1 MPSPTDFNQSPYYD
15 DFTESKKFHRILFR
29 PAFAVQARE
38 LTQSQSILQNQV
50 ERVSDHL
57 FDKGA
62 MVIPGQISWDIDY
75 RAIKLTS
82 FTGTTTLSDF
92 KSVEITGGTSGVVG
106 TIVNSVVTDG
116 TDPNTLFIR
125 YTKTGTDNAAKAF
138 TDGET
143 ITGTTAASV
152 ALSAVVETT
161 ATGSAAKIES
171 GVYYINGFHVQVDEQ
186 TLILDKYT
194 ATPSYRIGLT
204 VTESFETPN
213 DDSTLND
220 NAQGS
225 SNENAPGAH
234 RHKILLTLAKKSLT
248 ATDDAN
254 FIELLR
260 TKTGTLQNKVNT
272 TAYNVLETTFAR
284 RTFDESGD
292 YALSGLDL
300 DVREHLKSG
309 TNRGVFASGETS
321 TDGNTASSTK
331 LALGIGPGKAYV
343 KGYEVQNIGTT
354 YVDIDKPRTFDT
366 QSNFGTNFEVENY
379 VNVTNVYGTPDVGFV
394 SGDTEAYKT
403 ISLHDAATSS
413 RGTAQST
420 SGAKVPQIG
429 RAKSKGFE
437 YSTGT
442 QASDIMSSG
451 SLTAAVY
458 KHYIFDVE
466 MFVHLNILTA
476 TSFTTGE
483 TVTGATS
490 GATGIV
496 ESIGSTKA
504 ASISAITVAN
514 PGVATST
521 SHTLKD
527 GQQVTIHGTS
537 NFTIDSTTVSE
548 DTVFTVRNPTTN
560 TFELYDG
567 TLGTTSQN
575 VTAYVSGAVASHGV
589 VVLSNVQGNFN
600 NNETITGGTSLST
613 AVTQRAILGAK
624 GASQRAFH
632 EVKQISMAGSPTY
645 TADTAISTTALGD
658 IVDLTG
664 TISVANSGTTVS
676 GFGSLFQ
683 TEVRIGDKISFTTNA
698 GTALTRVIESIES
711 DSTLEVTTAAGGS
724 DVTTKA
730 PVKRQRTKIQGS
742 ENNISIFQLPYIA
755 IKTLKTT
762 ANSNITDTS
771 FKVRRH
777 FTGTLSSSG
786 TLSITAGTNETFSS
800 AAEGDYSVSIM
811 ATGSGSTGAVGD
823 VLSID
828 GNSHEGDAIFT
839 LGGSPTGVTLTFDYG
854 ANFAAH
860 KVKILA
866 TISRTTVSSKTKT
879 LNAAT
884 TVTETTQATIE
895 AGTIGLGKADIYALN
910 SVYMSPAFGTTPTT
924 SHTDITTRFELDKG
938 QRDNF
943 YDIGRIKLKAGK
955 KTPTGQLLINFD
967 YFSHGTGDYFD
978 VDSYSGV
985 IDYEDIPFYIGS
997 VDNRTYHLRDSLDF
1011 RPRVD
1016 DASTIE
1022 AGGVDRSFDGTGA
1035 STVDPVKFK
1044 SDVTTDHEYYLPR
1057 VDRIFYTKEGNI
1069 KAIAGAPSLTPKAPG
1084 ELDNAMLLYTV
1095 NFPPYGVSTE
1105 DVAVNKQDNRRYT
1118 MRDIGKI
1125 ERRLDNVEYYT
1136 QLSLLEQDA
1145 LGLQIQ
1151 DANGMDRFKNGFLVD
1166 NFSSHRVGDVGN
1178 INYRCSIDMAAGNL
1192 RPMFNEDNINLIEST
1207 SALSTSVTDTT
1218 RAATNYK
1225 KTGDLLTLPYTEVV
1239 QIEQPFATKTVNVNP
1254 FNVLVWAGTVELDP
1268 PGDEWKE
1275 TERRPEVVIDNIGA
1289 FDTLTQDI
1297 PNAELEG
1304 VEIGTM
1310 FGEWEQFW
1318 AGTET
1323 QVLGQ
1328 EQGAGAWGM
1337 RGNGFGWNAG
1347 GTNNRIGTFTTTAE
1361 TRTNVRNTLVSQT
1374 VRNSIGDRIV
1384 SVGFVPFIRSRDV
1397 TFNATRMKPNTRV
1410 YPFFDEVDV
1419 STYCTP
1425 TGGSLGGNI
1434 ITSASG
1440 AISGTFAIPDATVDA
1455 NPRWRTGERVFRL
1468 TSSSNNST
1476 SNVETSGEAD
1486 YVARGLIETVQET
1499 IISTRE
1505 PRLVRSEVIEQRRR
1519 RELTNMRLEGARRID
1534 PIAQTFL
1541 HEEEDGIFITSL
1553 DTFFSTKD
1561 STIPITLQIRE
1572 VVNGYPGQRVLPFG
1586 EVTINPSSVNT
1597 STNGTT
1603 ATKFTFPSPVYLE
1616 ANVEYCMVLIAN
1628 SDSYLAYV
1636 ARMGETVVDGTRT
1649 VSTQPSLGSFFKS
1662 QNATTWTAEQ
1672 NEDLKFTLRRAEFEN
1687 VTGTVYL
1694 VNDTLPSRT
1703 LATNPITT
1711 TDSLDT
1717 LTINHRNH
1725 GMHSTS
1731 DNVTIAGLASGTYN
1745 GLAHS
1750 AINGTYTSISNI
1762 THDSYDITLADS
1774 TAATSTG
1781 DVGGSTVTAT
1791 QNRQM
1796 DIGWLMLQQLLVP
1809 GTNVTH
1815 NIRTT
1820 TGKSLHGSEAQFS
1833 LASSDNKVAVVAGRN
1848 LGFTTPQMVVSE
1860 INETNEMNSSK
1871 SFVTIMTMTTAN
1883 TKVSPILDLARSSL
1897 IAIMNKL
1904 NSPTASNTT
1913 DFVAD
1918 TAATG
1923 GSSAASY
1930 ITRTASITNPAT
1942 AFDIR
1947 IDANVRGSS
1956 EMEVYYRTTGPEDDS
1971 RTLDTVSWTP
1981 FNTAG
1986 EEDALVTPAE
1996 DDTTFQEYQYTAS
2009 DLPEFTAFQLK
2020 IVMKGT
2026 NSAYPPVIRDLRS
2039 IALAV

>member
-15 DFTESKKFHRILFR
+15 DFTESKNFHRILFR

-75 RAIKLTS
+75 QAVKLTS
-82 FTGTTTLSDF
+82 FTGSSTLSHF
-92 KSVEITGGTSGVVG
+92 ESVEVTGGTSGVVG

-125 YTKTGTDNAAKAF
+125 YTKTGTDNAAKTF

-152 ALSAVVETT
+152 ALSAVVSGT
-161 ATGSAAKIES
+161 ATGSAAQIEA
-171 GVYYINGFHVQVDEQ
+171 GVYYINGFHVSVAQQ

-194 ATPSYRIGLT
+194 NTPSYRVGLT
-204 VTESFETPN
+204 VTESFVTPN
-213 DDSTLND
+213 DDTSLND

-234 RHKILLTLAKKSLT
+234 RHKIALTLAKLSLT
-248 ATDDAN
+248 STEDSN

-260 TKTGTLQNKVNT
+260 TKTGTLQQKVNT
-272 TAYNVLETTFAR
+272 TAYNVLENTFAR

-292 YALSGLDL
+292 YAISGLDI

-321 TDGNTASSTK
+321 TDGNTAVSTK

-354 YVDIDKPRTFDT
+354 YVDVDKPRTFDT

-379 VNVTNVYGTPDVGFV
+379 VNVTNTYGTPDIGFV
-394 SGDTEAYKT
+394 SGDVEAFKT
-403 ISLHDAATSS
+403 INLNDAVTSS
-413 RGTAQST
+413 RGTAQTT
-420 SGAKVPQIG
+420 SGVKVPQIG
-429 RAKSKGFE
+429 RAKSRGFE
-437 YSTGT
+437 YSSGT
-442 QASDIMSSG
+442 QSSDIMSSA
-451 SLTAAVY
+451 SLTSSVY
-458 KHYIFDVE
+458 KHYLFDVE
-466 MFVHLNILTA
+466 MFVHLNIITA
-476 TSFTTGE
+476 QAFTTGE

-496 ESIGSTKA
+496 ESIGSTKS

-521 SHTLKD
+521 SHTFKD

-589 VVLSNVQGNFN
+589 VVLSNVKGSFN
-600 NNETITGGTSLST
+600 NNETITGGTSSAT
-613 AVTQRAILGAK
+613 AVTQRAVLGSK
-624 GASQRAFH
+624 GSSQRAFH

-658 IVDLTG
+658 IVRLTG
-664 TISVANSGTTVS
+664 TISVANSGTAVS

-683 TEVRIGDKISFTTNA
+683 TELRVGDNIAFTTNA
-698 GTALTRVIESIES
+698 GTALTRVVESIES
-711 DSTLEVTTAAGGS
+711 DSSLQVSTAVGGS
-724 DVTTKA
+724 DVTTKTS
-730 PVKRQRTKIQGS
+730 VNRQRTKLQGA
-742 ENNISIFQLPYIA
+742 ENNVAIFKLPYVA

-762 ANSNITDTS
+762 ANSNIADTS
-771 FKVRRH
+771 FKVRKH

-800 AAEGDYSVSIM
+800 ASEGDYSVSIM
-811 ATGSGSTGAVGD
+811 STGSGSTGAVGD

-828 GNSHEGDAIFT
+828 GNNHEGDAIFT
-839 LGGSPTGVTLTFDYG
+839 LAGSPTGVTLTFDYG

-866 TISRTTVSSKTKT
+866 TVSRTTVSSKTKT
-879 LNAAT
+879 LNAAS

-895 AGTIGLGKADIYALN
+895 AGTVGLGKADIYKLN

-943 YDIGRIKLKAGK
+943 YDIGRIKLKSGK

-967 YFSHGTGDYFD
+967 YFSHGSGDFFD

-985 IDYEDIPFYIGS
+985 IDYEDIPFYVGNS
-997 VDNRTYHLRDSLDF
+997 DNITYHLRDCLDF

-1022 AGGVDRSFDGTGA
+1022 VGGVDRSFDGTGA

-1057 VDRIFYTKEGNI
+1057 IDKIFYTKEGNI
-1069 KAIAGAPSLTPKAPG
+1069 KAVAGAASINPKAPND
-1084 ELDNAMLLYTV
+1084 LDNAMLLYTV
-1095 NFPPYGVSTE
+1095 MLPPYGVSTE
-1105 DVAVNKQDNRRYT
+1105 DVDVVKQDNRRYT
-1118 MRDIGKI
+1118 MRDIGKL
-1125 ERRLDNVEYYT
+1125 EKRLDNVEYYT

-1151 DANGMDRFKNGFLVD
+1151 DANGLDRFKNGFLVD

-1178 INYRCSIDMAAGNL
+1178 VDYKCSIDMARGNL
-1192 RPMFNEDNINLIEST
+1192 RPMFNEDNVNLVEST

-1268 PGDEWKE
+1268 PSDEWKE
-1275 TERRPEVVIDNIGA
+1275 TERRPEVTIDNIGA

-1304 VEIGTM
+1304 VEMGTM

-1323 QVLGQ
+1323 QLLGQ
-1328 EQGAGAWGM
+1328 EREAGAVGM
-1337 RGNGFGWNAG
+1337 VGNGFGWIPG
-1347 GTNNRIGTFTTTAE
+1347 GTLNRMGTFNTTAE
-1361 TRTNVRNTLVSQT
+1361 TRTNVRNTIVSQT

-1384 SVGFVPFIRSRDV
+1384 SVGFVPFVRSRDI
-1397 TFNATRMKPNTRV
+1397 TFTGTRMKPNTRV

-1419 STYCTP
+1419 SAYVTP

-1434 ITSASG
+1434 VSDASG
-1440 AISGTFAIPDATVDA
+1440 ACSGTFAIPDPTVDA

-1468 TSSSNNST
+1468 TSSSNNSS
-1476 SNVETSGEAD
+1476 SNVETSAEAD

-1505 PRLVRSEVIEQRRR
+1505 PRLVREAVTEERRR
-1519 RELTNMRLEGARRID
+1519 RELVAMRVEGARRVD

-1541 HEEEDGIFITSL
+1541 HEEDDGIFITSM
-1553 DTFFSTKD
+1553 DGFFSQKD
-1561 STIPITLQIRE
+1561 ATIPITLQIRE
-1572 VVNGYPGQRVLPFG
+1572 VVNGYPGSRVLPFG
-1586 EVTINPSSVNT
+1586 EVTLNPSSVNT
-1597 STNGTT
+1597 STDGTT

-1616 ANVEYCMVLIAN
+1616 ANVEYCVVLLAN
-1628 SDSYLAYV
+1628 SDNYLAYV

-1662 QNATTWTAEQ
+1662 QNASTWTAEQ

-1694 VNDTLPSRT
+1694 VNGTLPSRA

-1711 TDSLDT
+1711 TDSSDT
-1717 LTINHRNH
+1717 LTVHHRNH

-1731 DNVTIAGLASGTYN
+1731 DNVTIAGIESGTYN

-1750 AINGTYTSISNI
+1750 AINGTHTSISNI
-1762 THDSYDITLADS
+1762 THDSYDITLPDS

-1781 DVGGSTVTAT
+1781 DVGGTTVTAT

-1796 DIGWLMLQQLLVP
+1796 DTAFLMLQQLLIP
-1809 GTNVTH
+1809 GTNTTI

-1820 TGKSLHGSEAQFS
+1820 SGKSLHGSEAQFS

-1848 LGFTTPQMVVSE
+1848 IFFTAPQMVVSE
-1860 INETNEMNSSK
+1860 INETNEMSSSK
-1871 SFVTIMTMTTAN
+1871 SFVLIMTLTSSN
-1883 TKVSPILDLARSSL
+1883 TKLSPVLDLARSSL
-1897 IAIMNKL
+1897 VTIMNKL

-1923 GSSAASY
+1923 GSSSASY
-1930 ITRTASITNPAT
+1930 ITRTATITNPAT

-1971 RTLDTVSWTP
+1971 RTLETVSWIP

-1996 DDTTFQEYQYTAS
+1996 DDNTFQEYQYTAS
-2009 DLPEFTAFQLK
+2009 DLSEFTAFQLK

>member
-62 MVIPGQISWDIDY
+62 MIIPGQVAWDTDY
-75 RAIKLTS
+75 QAVKLTS
-82 FTGTTTLSDF
+82 FTGSSTLSDF
-92 KSVEITGGTSGVVG
+92 ESVEVTGGTSGVVG

-125 YTKTGTDNAAKAF
+125 YTKTGTDNAAKTF

-194 ATPSYRIGLT
+194 NTPSYRVGLT

-213 DDSTLND
+213 DDTSLND

-234 RHKILLTLAKKSLT
+234 RHKIVLTLAKKSLT
-248 ATDDAN
+248 ATDDSN

-260 TKTGTLQNKVNT
+260 TKTGTLQQKVNT
-272 TAYNVLETTFAR
+272 TAYNVLENTFAR

-292 YALSGLDL
+292 YAISGLDL
-300 DVREHLKSG
+300 DVREHLLSG
-309 TNRGVFASGETS
+309 TNRGVYASGETS
-321 TDGNTASSTK
+321 ADGNTASSTL
-331 LALGIGPGKAYV
+331 LALGVGPGKAYV

-354 YVDIDKPRTFDT
+354 YVDVDKPRTFDT
-366 QSNFGTNFEVENY
+366 QSGFGTNFEVENY

-394 SGDTEAYKT
+394 SGDSEAFKS
-403 ISLHDAATSS
+403 ISLHDTASSS
-413 RGTAQST
+413 RGTAQT
-420 SGAKVPQIG
+420 ASGGTVPLIG
-429 RAKSKGFE
+429 RAKSRGFE
-437 YSTGT
+437 YSSGT
-442 QASDIMSSG
+442 QSADIMSSS
-451 SLTAAVY
+451 SLTDSIY

-466 MFVHLNILTA
+466 MFFHLNIVTA
-476 TSFTTGE
+476 TSFTVGE

-490 GATGIV
+490 GGTGV
-496 ESIGSTKA
+496 VVSSSTKD
-504 ASISAITVAN
+504 ASITSITTAS
-514 PGVATST
+514 PGVATSS
-521 SHTLKD
+521 SHTFKD

-537 NFTIDSTTVSE
+537 NLQIDSSVVAE
-548 DTVFTVRNPTTN
+548 DQVFTVRNPTTN

-567 TLGTTSQN
+567 TLGTTAQN

-589 VVLSNVQGNFN
+589 VVLSNIQGTFF
-600 NNETITGGTSLST
+600 NNETVTGGTSSAT
-613 AVTQRAILGAK
+613 AVTQISVLSSK
-624 GASQRAFH
+624 GALQRAFH
-632 EVKQISMAGSPTY
+632 EVKQISMSGSPVY
-645 TADTAISTTALGD
+645 TADTATSTTTLGD
-658 IVDLTG
+658 IVNLVG

-676 GFGSLFQ
+676 GFGSIFQ
-683 TEVRIGDKISFTTNA
+683 NELKIGDRIAFTTNA
-698 GTALTRVIESIES
+698 GTALTRIVESILS
-711 DSTLEVTTAAGGS
+711 DTVLEVTTAVGGS

-730 PVKRQRTKIQGS
+730 PTTRQRTKIQGG
-742 ENNISIFQLPYIA
+742 ENNVAISVLPYLA
-755 IKTLKTT
+755 IKTLKT
-762 ANSNITDTS
+762 ADNSNISDTS

-786 TLSITAGTNETFSS
+786 TLSITAGTNETFSAS
-800 AAEGDYSVSIM
+800 AEGDYTVSIM
-811 ATGSGSTGAVGD
+811 STGSGSTGAVGD

-828 GNSHEGDAIFT
+828 GNNHEAAAIFT

-866 TISRTTVSSKTKT
+866 TVSRTTVASKTKT

-884 TVTETTQATIE
+884 TLTETTQATIE
-895 AGTIGLGKADIYALN
+895 SGVVGLGKADIYALN

-943 YDIGRIKLKAGK
+943 YDIGRIKLKPGK

-967 YFSHGTGDYFD
+967 YFSHGSGDFFD

-985 IDYEDIPFYIGS
+985 IDYVDIPFYIGS
-997 VDNRTYHLRDSLDF
+997 VDNTTYHLRDCLDF

-1022 AGGVDRSFDGTGA
+1022 SGAVDRSFDGTGA

-1044 SDVTTDHEYYLPR
+1044 SDVTTDHEYYIPR
-1057 VDRIFYTKEGNI
+1057 IDKIYYTKEGNI
-1069 KAIAGAPSLTPKAPG
+1069 KAIQGAPSLIPKAPG
-1084 ELDNAMLLYTV
+1084 EMDNAMLLYTV
-1095 NFPPYGVSTE
+1095 NYPPYGVQTS
-1105 DVAVNKQDNRRYT
+1105 DVSVQKQDNRRYT
-1118 MRDIGKI
+1118 MRDIGAI

-1178 INYRCSIDMAAGNL
+1178 PNYKCSIDMARGNL
-1192 RPMFNEDNINLIEST
+1192 RPMFNEDNINLVEST
-1207 SALSTSVTDTT
+1207 SALSTSVTDTI
-1218 RAATNYK
+1218 RAAQTYK

-1268 PGDEWKE
+1268 PSDEWKE
-1275 TERRPEVVIDNIGA
+1275 TERRPEVTIDNIGA

-1310 FGEWEQFW
+1310 FGDWEQFW
-1318 AGTET
+1318 AGQET
-1323 QVLGQ
+1323 QQLGQ
-1328 EQGAGAWGM
+1328 VREGGNWGM
-1337 RGNGFGWNAG
+1337 IGNGFGWIEG
-1347 GTNNRIGTFTTTAE
+1347 GINNRIGTFNTTAE
-1361 TRTNVRNTLVSQT
+1361 TRTNVRNTIVSQT
-1374 VRNSIGDRIV
+1374 VRNTIGDRIV
-1384 SVGFVPFIRSRDV
+1384 SVGFIPFIRSRDV
-1397 TFNATRMKPNTRV
+1397 TFSGTRMKPNIRV

-1419 STYCTP
+1419 SAYCTP
-1425 TGGSLGGNI
+1425 TSGSLGGNI
-1434 ITSASG
+1434 VTDAGG
-1440 AISGTFAIPDATVDA
+1440 ACSGTFAIPDPTNDD

-1468 TSSSNNST
+1468 TSSSSNSST
-1476 SNVETSGEAD
+1476 NVETSGEAD

-1505 PRLVRSEVIEQRRR
+1505 PRLVREAVTEERRR
-1519 RELTNMRLEGARRID
+1519 RELIALRDEGARRID

-1541 HEEEDGIFITSL
+1541 HEEDDGIFITSM
-1553 DTFFSTKD
+1553 DCFFSAKD
-1561 STIPITLQIRE
+1561 STIPIALQIRE
-1572 VVNGYPGQRVLPFG
+1572 VVNGYPGGRVLPFG
-1586 EVTINPSSVNT
+1586 EVVLNPSSVNT
-1597 STNGTT
+1597 STDGTT
-1603 ATKFTFPSPVYLE
+1603 ATTFTFPSPIYLE
-1616 ANVEYCMVLIAN
+1616 GSVEYCVVLLAN
-1628 SDSYLAYV
+1628 SDKYLAYV
-1636 ARMGETVVDGTRT
+1636 ARMGETVVDGTRM

-1662 QNATTWTAEQ
+1662 QNASTWTAEQ
-1672 NEDLKFTLRRAEFEN
+1672 NEDLKFTLRRAEF
-1687 VTGTVYL
+1687 TTGGTVYL

-1711 TDSLDT
+1711 TDGSDT

-1796 DIGWLMLQQLLVP
+1796 DTAFLMLQQLLIP

-1815 NIRTT
+1815 NMRTT
-1820 TGKSLHGSEAQFS
+1820 SGKSLHGTQAQFS
-1833 LASSDNKVAVVAGRN
+1833 LASTDNKVAVVAGRN
-1848 LGFTTPQMVVSE
+1848 LFFTSPQMVVSE
-1860 INETNEMNSSK
+1860 INETNEMSGSK
-1871 SFVTIMTMTTAN
+1871 SFVLIMTMTTN
-1883 TKVSPILDLARSSL
+1883 NDKISPVLDLARSSL
-1897 IAIMNKL
+1897 VAVSNRL

-1913 DFVAD
+1913 DFVAE

-1923 GSSAASY
+1923 NSSSAQY
-1930 ITRTASITNPAT
+1930 ITRTATLATVAT

-1956 EMEVYYRTTGPEDDS
+1956 EMEVYFRTTGPEDDS
-1971 RTLDTVSWTP
+1971 RTINTVSWTA
-1981 FNTAG
+1981 FNTDGA
-1986 EEDALVTPAE
+1986 EDNLITPAE
-1996 DDTTFQEYQYTAS
+1996 DDATFSEYQYTVS
-2009 DLPEFTAFQLK
+2009 NLPSFTAFQLK

-2026 NSAYPPVIRDLRS
+2026 NSAYPPVIRDLRC